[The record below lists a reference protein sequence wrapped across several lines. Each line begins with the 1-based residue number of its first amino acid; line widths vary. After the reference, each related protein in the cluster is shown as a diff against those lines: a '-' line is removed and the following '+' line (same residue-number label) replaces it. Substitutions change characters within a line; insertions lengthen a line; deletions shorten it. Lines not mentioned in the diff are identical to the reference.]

1 MDNENETLV
10 SELTDD
16 NVDSLGDGLFDGWD
30 DDPVPE
36 TEDAETEEKTET
48 EGESAED
55 EDESE
60 STDQA
65 EEENSEEAEK
75 PDDSETGE
83 KSDTDDEK
91 TTPKSYTFTH
101 LDDDPITLTAE
112 EMIPYVNKGL
122 DYDRIRS
129 ERDAMKANYPK
140 YEMYAEFL
148 ERIKGKFDSVEDL
161 MDDTDATLLV
171 KNEAEN
177 GRTLTKDDALKK
189 VKANREEK
197 FKSKVPP
204 KSAPE
209 DKAEQPKENP
219 KEAEAKSFVKA
230 FKKAF
235 PKETIPE
242 WKDLPV
248 EVQSEFEKTGEL
260 TVPYFSWRLKQKE
273 NEITTIKN
281 NQKNKERSTGS
292 RKSIGKGKEPID
304 PMLVGFD
311 DD

>member
-1 MDNENETLV
+1 M
-10 SELTDD
+10 
-16 NVDSLGDGLFDGWD
+16 
-30 DDPVPE
+30 
-36 TEDAETEEKTET
+36 A
-48 EGESAED
+48 
-55 EDESE
+55 
-60 STDQA
+60 
-65 EEENSEEAEK
+65 
-75 PDDSETGE
+75 
-83 KSDTDDEK
+83 
-91 TTPKSYTFTH
+91 
-101 LDDDPITLTAE
+101 
-112 EMIPYVNKGL
+112 
-122 DYDRIRS
+122 RIVFR
-129 ERDAMKANYPK
+129 
-140 YEMYAEFL
+140 
-148 ERIKGKFDSVEDL
+148 G
-161 MDDTDATLLV
+161 
-171 KNEAEN
+171 
-177 GRTLTKDDALKK
+177 GG
-189 VKANREEK
+189 
-197 FKSKVPP
+197 KSKVPP

-209 DKAEQPKENP
+209 DKAEQPQENP

>member
-1 MDNENETLV
+1 MDNENNSPVTEI
-10 SELTDD
+10 TDD

-30 DDPVPE
+30 DDSIPQTEEAAEV
-36 TEDAETEEKTET
+36 TEDT
-48 EGESAED
+48 EGESVED
-55 EDESE
+55 ENESD

-65 EEENSEEAEK
+65 EEEDSDEAEK
-75 PDDSETGE
+75 PDDSETEE
-83 KSDTDDEK
+83 KPVADDEK
-91 TTPKSYTFTH
+91 TTQKSYTFTH
-101 LDDDPITLTAE
+101 LDDDPITLTPD
-112 EMIPYVNKGL
+112 EMVPYVNKGL

-129 ERDAMKANYPK
+129 ERDAMKANYSK

-148 ERIKGKFDSVEDL
+148 ESIKGKFDSVEDL
-161 MDDTDATLLV
+161 MDDTNATLLV

-177 GRTLTKDDALKK
+177 GRTLTKEDALAK

-197 FKSKVPP
+197 YKSKVPP

-209 DKAEQPKENP
+209 DKPKEEAKENP
-219 KEAEAKSFVKA
+219 RETEVKSFAKA

-235 PKETIPE
+235 PKETMPKWE
-242 WKDLPV
+242 ELPP
-248 EVQSEFEKTGEL
+248 EVQAEFEKTGEL
-260 TVPYFSWRLKQKE
+260 TVPYFAWRLGQKD
-273 NEITTIKN
+273 NEIKTIKN